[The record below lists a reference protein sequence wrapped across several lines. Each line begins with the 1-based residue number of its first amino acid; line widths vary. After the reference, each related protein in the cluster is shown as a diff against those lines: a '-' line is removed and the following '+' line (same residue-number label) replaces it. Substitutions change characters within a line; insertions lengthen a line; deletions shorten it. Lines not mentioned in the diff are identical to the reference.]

1 MPLPERYARQV
12 PDMVKIWSPEG
23 YFEAQIAIWLAQS
36 EARHELYGEPN
47 ADQLEEIRREL
58 HLTPDE
64 IDHLNNAQGHET
76 NTLLRTVQGHMS
88 VDAGNFLHR
97 GNTSSDVL
105 DTSLSMQIGRSLGL
119 VRHDFTQLSDTLKL
133 LALRHRGSP
142 QIGRSH
148 GQHAIPQ
155 TFGRQVLGW
164 YAEVERGI
172 GRIDHARDVIA
183 VGKCSGEV
191 GTNVFIEPELEELA
205 LKKLGLTPDTAP
217 TQVISRDR
225 HAEVV
230 GLMAVNGV
238 TLARIAT
245 NIRLLSMTEL
255 GEVYEGVDLATHQG
269 STAMPQKRN
278 PDLAERIE
286 GLSRRMASAFGEELD
301 ASILWLERDISHS
314 STERS
319 TFPDLFG
326 NLAYATRLTNDVING
341 LVINTDRMLA
351 NIDFTYGAIY
361 SSRLLNALIDSGT
374 CSRTEAYELVKGLA
388 FEAMATR
395 VHLRTLAEQDS
406 ALTSLFDKRVLES
419 FFDPQFYLRNIDT
432 AYRRLGILPEEE

>member
-1 MPLPERYARQV
+1 
-12 PDMVKIWSPEG
+12 
-23 YFEAQIAIWLAQS
+23 
-36 EARHELYGEPN
+36 
-47 ADQLEEIRREL
+47 
-58 HLTPDE
+58 
-64 IDHLNNAQGHET
+64 
-76 NTLLRTVQGHMS
+76 MS
-88 VDAGNFLHR
+88 VDAGNFIHR

-105 DTSLSMQIGRSLGL
+105 DTSLSMQIGRSLGV
-119 VRHDFTQLSDTLKL
+119 VRHDFSQLTDTLKT
-133 LALRHRGSP
+133 LALKHRGTL
-142 QIGRSH
+142 QIGRTH

-172 GRIDHARDVIA
+172 GRIDHAREVIA

-205 LKKLGLTPDTAP
+205 LKKLGLSPDPAP

-255 GEVYEGVDLATHQG
+255 GEVYEGVDLATQPG
-269 STAMPQKRN
+269 SSAMPHKNN
-278 PDLAERIE
+278 PDEAERVG
-286 GLSRRMASAFGEELD
+286 GLNRRIASTPGEELD
-301 ASILWLERDISHS
+301 ASILWLEREISHS

-326 NLAYATRLTNDVING
+326 NLAYATRLMNDVMNG

-374 CSRTEAYELVKGLA
+374 FSRTDAYEHVKRLA
-388 FEAMATR
+388 FKAMGTR
-395 VHLRTLAEQDS
+395 VHLRTLAAQDS

-432 AYRRLGILPEEE
+432 AYRRLGILPKEE